1 MWSATG
7 GQQLRP
13 MAGDSL
19 AAVGVKLLPGASDP
33 GVGTHPPRS
42 ACPKRLS
49 VASAACE
56 PLVASCCAVG
66 ANSWAALQ
74 AIPAL
79 PGPAGGWRQA
89 GRPVLGALVCSRLAG
104 YWPSRS

>member
-1 MWSATG
+1 MALIEPRRMDTLDVVCTG

-49 VASAACE
+49 VASAAG
-56 PLVASCCAVG
+56 S
-66 ANSWAALQ
+66 
-74 AIPAL
+74 
-79 PGPAGGWRQA
+79 
-89 GRPVLGALVCSRLAG
+89 
-104 YWPSRS
+104 

>member
-1 MWSATG
+1 MALIEPKSADTLDVVCTG

-13 MAGDSL
+13 MPGDSP
-19 AAVGVKLLPGASDP
+19 AAAGVKLLPGASDP

-49 VASAACE
+49 VASAARFLR
-56 PLVASCCAVG
+56 PLPASGCALG

-79 PGPAGGWRQA
+79 PGPAQ
-89 GRPVLGALVCSRLAG
+89 
-104 YWPSRS
+104 PSRTVAAGLSV